1 LSTRLGSDVELGEE
15 RVFQVQDWAE
25 VHRLLH
31 REGWAK
37 MKIAETLGMS
47 RNTVVR
53 LFELDDDP
61 PQYQRVPRGLKL
73 DPCKGSIVKMLD
85 EDSKV
90 PATVIIEYLRRD
102 GFWGGVACSHAPD
115 QIIGTFQQTGLV
127 SQSDIRCRVLA

>member
-1 LSTRLGSDVELGEE
+1 M
-15 RVFQVQDWAE
+15 FQVQDWAE
-25 VHRLLH
+25 VHGLFH

-53 LFELDDDP
+53 LFELDDP
-61 PQYQRVPRGLKL
+61 PQYQRVPRGSKL

-115 QIIGTFQQTGLV
+115 QMIGTFQHTGLV
-127 SQSDIRCRVLA
+127 SQSAIRWRVLVQS

>member
-1 LSTRLGSDVELGEE
+1 M
-15 RVFQVQDWAE
+15 FQVQDWAE